1 MEAIMCSLAKEA
13 KAEQLWR
20 SVELSQ
26 RVTQRNQTSSDSMH
40 TSIEGQVVSG
50 EHRRIQLENL
60 HS

>member
-1 MEAIMCSLAKEA
+1 MCGLAKEA
-13 KAEQLWR
+13 KAEQLRR

-26 RVTQRNQTSSDSMH
+26 RNQSSSDSMH
-40 TSIEGQVVSG
+40 TSIQGQVVSG